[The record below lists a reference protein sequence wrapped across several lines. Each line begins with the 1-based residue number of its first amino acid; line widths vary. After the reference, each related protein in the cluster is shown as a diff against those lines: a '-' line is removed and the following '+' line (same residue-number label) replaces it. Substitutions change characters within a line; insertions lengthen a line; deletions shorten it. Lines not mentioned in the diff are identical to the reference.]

1 MRPHSKTPSSGWPSE
16 RAMRGPGRGRL
27 HRFGAAKVW
36 GVNKLVRATTR
47 FAKDTYS
54 YLAFT
59 RRGGQF
65 RGVFENFDQAEA
77 AVPSGRRIGYDH
89 EDLAREYQAALSL
102 RLDSFDYPILFHLD
116 RMIAQCRVVF
126 DFGGNIGI
134 HYLRYKRYLKLETV
148 KWTVLDLP
156 AIVRV
161 GRETCFDA
169 PSISF
174 ITDIAELN
182 EPQIDVLLA
191 SGSMQYLASPDLLLQ
206 KLIEN
211 GTPPTHILV
220 NRLPLYDGPQFVTL
234 QNGGLVYYP
243 QYVFN
248 RDGFITAIENL
259 DYELIDAWV
268 DAADSC
274 MIPFNPKKSLRTY
287 AGLYFSKTRAT
298 LGPTLTATNRASHS
312 A

>member
-1 MRPHSKTPSSGWPSE
+1 MQPRSEPPSSGWLSE
-16 RAMRGPGRGRL
+16 RAMRGPGRGKL
-27 HRFGAAKVW
+27 HRFVAAKVR

-77 AVPSGRRIGYDH
+77 AVPSGKRIGYDH
-89 EDLAREYQAALSL
+89 EDLAQEYQATLNL
-102 RLDSFDYPILFHLD
+102 RLESFDYPILFHLD
-116 RMIAQCRVVF
+116 RIIGRCRVVF

-134 HYLRYKRYLKLETV
+134 HYLRYRQYLRLETV
-148 KWTVLDLP
+148 KWIVFDLP
-156 AIVRV
+156 AITTA
-161 GRETCFDA
+161 GRETCA
-169 PSISF
+169 NIPSIAF
-174 ITDIAELN
+174 INDVTELN
-182 EPQIDVLLA
+182 EARIDVLLA
-191 SGSMQYLASPDLLLQ
+191 SGSMQYLASPGLLLR

-211 GTPPTHILV
+211 GTRPSHILI

-248 RDGFITAIENL
+248 RDRFIRAIENL

-274 MIPFNPKKSLRTY
+274 IIPFNPKRSVCAYT
-287 AGLYFSKTRAT
+287 GLYFLEKA
-298 LGPTLTATNRASHS
+298 GV
-312 A
+312 